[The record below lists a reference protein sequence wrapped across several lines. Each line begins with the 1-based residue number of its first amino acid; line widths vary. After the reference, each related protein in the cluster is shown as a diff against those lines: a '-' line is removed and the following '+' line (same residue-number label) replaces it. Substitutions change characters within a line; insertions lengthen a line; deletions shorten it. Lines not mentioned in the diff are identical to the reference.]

1 MDYIEAFK
9 NLKTNNKYSRKS
21 PHKAILLLTVIEMY
35 ETNALSENIIY
46 YDDKLKD
53 TFQKVWDRV
62 LKNETLFHAEA
73 YFPFWFMQ
81 SEDFWHIVP
90 KRGKEEIITLMIDE
104 HIKPSESKLVDCV
117 KYAELDEDLFFLMT
131 LPSGRSSLKK
141 ALLET
146 YTDLTEKQ
154 INLLS
159 QSDYNV
165 IDRSASALSEYESM
179 LSKNK
184 DTGKSIIVQADREL
198 TEKFNS
204 LDEDLQIVLNIE
216 YYSFLKKHR
225 IEREMF
231 KEICPTVYDL
241 YDHIVYNPLKQ
252 GDLSPSFAVIYIN
265 FLSDLKISL
274 LSEDGSM
281 DLIDKI
287 VEAINII
294 SGNTI
299 ESVTEE
305 LSSVTGQ
312 PTAKDTEKNNNNN
325 NFVDSTIK
333 DVTDIDALIN
343 NRKGQAW
350 TKEEEQTIT
359 QYYQQG
365 KDTLTIAALVGRTD
379 VAIKMRLGKLGLI
392 DYSYNDFK
400 ASKGETKDEVIAT
413 EENDFTIENSI
424 VRCSILNKYG
434 DRVFSD
440 EGKFKYIKGKLYR
453 IKLTENCF
461 TIKGMFFN
469 GHIWT
474 KGSKLIVAYPASE
487 LFRIV
492 DRNPNYCDL
501 IEDIVDSPI
510 FKECKLKV
518 MGNWFFFNGNRITD
532 APSPQIVDDK
542 RPIRSIEAQ
551 IKKDPLYEDRK
562 QALLRAMTYF
572 RIPASIK
579 DICRT
584 ISRTAWG
591 DVIKEKD
598 VEEIINTITEVDCVD
613 GKYILHTRR
622 Y

>member
-21 PHKAILLLTVIEMY
+21 PHKAILLLTVIELY
-35 ETNALSENIIY
+35 ETNALSDNVIY

-53 TFQKVWDRV
+53 AYQKVWDHI
-62 LKNETLFHAEA
+62 LKNETLFHAEV

-90 KRGKEEIITLMIDE
+90 KRGKEEIIALMIDE
-104 HIKPSESKLVDCV
+104 HIKPSESKLIDCV
-117 KYAELDEDLFFLMT
+117 KYAELDEDLYFLMT
-131 LPSGRSSLKK
+131 LPSGRSSLKR
-141 ALLET
+141 ALLES
-146 YTDLTEKQ
+146 YTDLSEKQ

-159 QSDYNV
+159 QSEYNV
-165 IDRSASALSEYESM
+165 IDHSVSALSEYESM

-184 DTGKSIIVQADREL
+184 DAGKTITGQTDRKL
-198 TEKFNS
+198 TDQFNS
-204 LDEDLQIVLNIE
+204 LEEDLQIVLNIE

-231 KEICPTVYDL
+231 KEIFPTVFDL
-241 YDHIVYNPLKQ
+241 YNRIVYNPLKQ

-274 LSEDGSM
+274 LSEDSSM

-287 VEAINII
+287 VDAINNI
-294 SGNTI
+294 SGDDS
-299 ESVTEE
+299 ESDLEE
-305 LSSVTGQ
+305 RATKVDQ
-312 PTAKDTEKNNNNN
+312 PTITDNKD
-325 NFVDSTIK
+325 DSYNTSVVASVNK
-333 DVTDIDALIN
+333 DRTDSDALMD
-343 NRKGQAW
+343 NRKGRAW

-379 VAIKMRLGKLGLI
+379 VAIKMRLAKLGLM
-392 DYSYNDFK
+392 DYSYIDSK
-400 ASKGETKDEVIAT
+400 AKEGELKDKVVDA
-413 EENDFTIENSI
+413 EESDFTIENSI

-453 IKLTENCF
+453 LKLTENCF

-474 KGSKLIVAYPASE
+474 KGSKLIVAYPVSD

-492 DRNPNYCDL
+492 YSNPDYCDL

-532 APSPQIVDDK
+532 APSPQIMADN
-542 RPIRSIEAQ
+542 RPVRPVAAQ

-579 DICRT
+579 DISRT

-591 DVIKEKD
+591 DVIKEND

-613 GKYILHTRR
+613 GKYILHSRR
-622 Y
+622 